1 MIMVTQVTRTREK
14 EFANKRRRKALNKG
28 KTKIAGGE
36 KCKIKVKLK

>member
-1 MIMVTQVTRTREK
+1 MFTITYII
-14 EFANKRRRKALNKG
+14 FANKRRRKALNKG